1 MRVAP
6 TSSLPRISSR
16 GCRLLNLLPSLPKGE
31 SAIHHFYHTMPTCC
45 FTYLKPE
52 DCMWHLRVSRHVDN
66 LLTSTF
72 MHALMYALMHAV
84 IKCLCPVG
92 EICLHQ

>member
-1 MRVAP
+1 
-6 TSSLPRISSR
+6 
-16 GCRLLNLLPSLPKGE
+16 
-31 SAIHHFYHTMPTCC
+31 
-45 FTYLKPE
+45 
-52 DCMWHLRVSRHVDN
+52 MWHLRVSRHVDN